1 MIDICVEKWCVNDYL
16 RWFLFEPVLYI
27 NCLISS
33 ESYPYCVRNIYACRA
48 SLIPSKACIR
58 LTTFLEVK
66 HAFLSII
73 YRSGNGMMNLV
84 TFVPLSKDYS
94 TFNIIRITSMRKM
107 PRSTDQKI
115 VYTMDYIAI
124 IERRFSAEE
133 LE

>member
-33 ESYPYCVRNIYACRA
+33 ESYPYGVRNIYACRT

-94 TFNIIRITSMRKM
+94 TFNIIRITPMRKM

-124 IERRFSAEE
+124 IERRFFTEE